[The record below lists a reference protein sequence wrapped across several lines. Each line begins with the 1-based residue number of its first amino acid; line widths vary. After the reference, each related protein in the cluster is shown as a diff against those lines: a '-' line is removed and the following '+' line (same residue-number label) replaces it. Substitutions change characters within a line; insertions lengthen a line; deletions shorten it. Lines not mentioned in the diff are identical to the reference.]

1 MLINEI
7 FVSIS
12 GEAARAG
19 FPVIFIRT
27 FGCNLKCSYCD
38 SLYAIEGK
46 DYKEMTVCEIIQ
58 ECLTYGIRR
67 VVLTGGEPLLQK
79 DAPELVSLL
88 CDNGFEVEIETNG
101 AVDLRKFHEKVKTQ
115 RIDLLSYTMDY
126 KTISSEMSDKMIKEN
141 LEFLSICDVIKF
153 VVGSQEDLE
162 QMKDI
167 IKYNDLKCRVFAS
180 PVFGKIEPKD
190 IVKFIL
196 DNDLRNCRFQLQIH
210 KFVWPSDMRGV

>member
-79 DAPELVSLL
+79 DAPVLVSLL

-101 AVDLRKFHEKVKTQ
+101 AVDLREFHEKVKTQ

-167 IKYNDLKCRVFAS
+167 IKYNDLKCQVFVS